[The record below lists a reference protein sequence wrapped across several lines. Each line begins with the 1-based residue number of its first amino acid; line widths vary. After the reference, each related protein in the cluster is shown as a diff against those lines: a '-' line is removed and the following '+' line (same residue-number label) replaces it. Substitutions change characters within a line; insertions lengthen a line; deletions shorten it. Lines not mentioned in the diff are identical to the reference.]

1 MRILRAVVSLAFVV
15 TLAAFLFFY
24 ISNVSKADK
33 TYPEIKIENEFIDV
47 SLNADEKELMKGVT
61 AFDEKDG
68 DITDKIVIE
77 SVSKFMQ
84 KGVSLVTYS
93 VCDADNHVAT
103 ETRKINYKNYES
115 PKFYMKES
123 LVFSTT
129 EHVVLTDY
137 IGATDVIDGD
147 ISDSLIVTTDDYDS
161 SKDGTYKIAVQ
172 AANSKGDTIYLNLPV
187 VVKKDWTNNLHINL
201 SDYLIYISQGK
212 DIDFNK
218 YVESTTNQANKK
230 IKSNMNIKTDFNK
243 DKPGTYSV
251 NYYANGSDG
260 STGHTI
266 LTVIVEG

>member
-1 MRILRAVVSLAFVV
+1 MRILRALVSLVFVI
-15 TLAAFLFFY
+15 TLVAFLFFY
-24 ISNVSKADK
+24 IGSVLRVDK
-33 TYPEIKIENEFIDV
+33 TYPKITIENDFIDV
-47 SLNADEKELMKGVT
+47 SLDADEKELMKGVT

-84 KGVSLVTYS
+84 KGISLVTYS

-103 ETRKINYKNYES
+103 KTRKINYKNYES
-115 PKFYMKES
+115 PRFYMKES

-129 EHVVLTDY
+129 EHVELTDY

-147 ISDSLIVTTDDYDS
+147 ISNSLIVTTEDYDS

-201 SDYLIYISQGK
+201 SNYLIYIPKGESV
-212 DIDFNK
+212 DFNK
-218 YVESTTNQANKK
+218 FVKSTTNNLNKNVQ
-230 IKSNMNIKTDFNK
+230 SNITVKTDFNK

-251 NYYANGSDG
+251 NYYAKGSDG

-266 LTVIVEG
+266 LMVIVEG